1 MNLLNILLMGG
12 AQTGANP
19 NAGGMIPQLGF
30 LVLIFGVFY
39 FFFIRPQVKRQ
50 KDQKKFRESLGKGQK
65 IITIGGIHGRI
76 VELQE
81 TTVTIEVE
89 GGVKLR
95 LEKSAIAADT
105 QDQLTGE
112 PAK

>member
-1 MNLLNILLMGG
+1 MNLLNILLMTPPQGQG
-12 AQTGANP
+12 
-19 NAGGMIPQLGF
+19 AGGGGMASSLIF
-30 LVLIFGVFY
+30 LVLIFVVFY

-50 KDQKKFRESLGKGQK
+50 KDQKKFREGLSKGQK
-65 IITIGGIHGRI
+65 IITIGGIHGKI
-76 VELQE
+76 VEMQE
-81 TTVTIEVE
+81 TTCTIEVE
-89 GGVKLR
+89 GGVKLK

>member
-1 MNLLNILLMGG
+1 MNLINILLMTPPAGQG
-12 AQTGANP
+12 
-19 NAGGMIPQLGF
+19 AGGGGMASSLIF
-30 LVLIFGVFY
+30 LVLIFVVFY

-50 KDQKKFRESLGKGQK
+50 KDQKKFREGLAKGQK
-65 IITIGGIHGRI
+65 VITIGGIHGRI

-81 TTVTIEVE
+81 TTCTIEVE
-89 GGVKLR
+89 GGMKLK
-95 LEKSAIAADT
+95 LEKSAVAADS